1 MGRIVTG
8 PQEAPVAMPKQS
20 QFQSR
25 VLQRRV
31 SQSRALPGRTLV
43 ALLSAAALSAAL
55 LLAGCATTTV
65 HRPTT
70 AHAAP
75 AFVEARAI
83 AGTLASLPAAERQA
97 GAARIDRL
105 VAQLDDVTLAR
116 EAAALPP
123 GDPLYDFAG
132 RALLNRGLPLPRP
145 FERNLAAN
153 ASRPPAEADGYRPPL
168 HLAVL
173 LPLSGDLAK
182 AAVPVRDGLL
192 AGYYAA
198 PRRRP
203 DVRFYDTA
211 AGVAAAYDRAK
222 AAGADFIVGP
232 LGRDEVGRLF
242 GQGTLEVPVLALN
255 RGSAAPP
262 PGSASFSLAP
272 EDDGIAA
279 AEYLVAHQA
288 MRTLVLADGDD
299 GMRRAIAAF
308 REQYRQ
314 RGGTVVAE
322 LPVAPVP
329 VGLGGALAAA
339 ARTEGGVDAVFLA
352 VRASQAVALS
362 PQLLSAGLAG
372 KLRVATSQLGAASA
386 ADAGGHALDGI
397 AFPSDAWT
405 LRNVPGLP
413 PAAEAASLL
422 ASARGPAQRLFAFGY
437 DAWLLVA
444 YLDHL
449 ATDPNASVPGAT
461 GRLRLDGFG
470 NIVRTPA
477 WSTWSGESTLPLGD
491 AGG

>member
-1 MGRIVTG
+1 
-8 PQEAPVAMPKQS
+8 MPKRPQIPN
-20 QFQSR
+20 R
-25 VLQRRV
+25 M
-31 SQSRALPGRTLV
+31 LPNGMLPNGMLPNGMLV
-43 ALLSAAALSAAL
+43 ALLSAVL

-65 HRPTT
+65 HRPTA

-75 AFVEARAI
+75 AFAEARAI
-83 AGTLASLPAAERQA
+83 AGALASLPPAERQA
-97 GAARIDRL
+97 GEARIDRL
-105 VAQLDDVTLAR
+105 VAQLDDATLAR
-116 EAAALPP
+116 QAAALPP

-153 ASRPPAEADGYRPPL
+153 AARPPAEADGYRPPL

-173 LPLSGDLAK
+173 LPLSGNLAT

-192 AGYYAA
+192 AGYYATQ
-198 PRRRP
+198 RRRP
-203 DVRFYDTA
+203 DIRFYDTA
-211 AGVAAAYDRAK
+211 TGVAAAYDRAK
-222 AAGADFIVGP
+222 AAGADFVVGP

-242 GQGTLEVPVLALN
+242 GQGTLDVPVLALN
-255 RGSAAPP
+255 RGSVAPP

-279 AEYLVAHQA
+279 AEYRVARHA
-288 MRTLVLADGDD
+288 MRALVLADGDD

-308 REQYRQ
+308 REQYQQ

-329 VGLGGALAAA
+329 VGMDGALTAA
-339 ARTEGGVDAVFLA
+339 ARAEGGVDAVFLA

-372 KLRVATSQLGAASA
+372 KLRVATSLLGSASA
-386 ADAGGHALDGI
+386 QDAGGHALDGI

-413 PAAEAASLL
+413 PATEAASLL

-444 YLDHL
+444 YLDRL
-449 ATDPNASVPGAT
+449 AGDPNASVPGAT

-477 WSTWSGESTLPLGD
+477 WSTWSGESTVPLGD

>member
-1 MGRIVTG
+1 
-8 PQEAPVAMPKQS
+8 MPKHS
-20 QFQSR
+20 QFQNRAFPSR
-25 VLQRRV
+25 MLL
-31 SQSRALPGRTLV
+31 AL
-43 ALLSAAALSAAL
+43 LSAAL

-105 VAQLDDVTLAR
+105 VAQLDDATLAR

-242 GQGTLEVPVLALN
+242 GQGALDVPVLALN
-255 RGSAAPP
+255 RATVAPP

-329 VGLGGALAAA
+329 VGMAGALTAA
-339 ARTEGGVDAVFLA
+339 ARAEGGVDAVFLA

-386 ADAGGHALDGI
+386 QDAGGHALDGI

-405 LRNVPGLP
+405 LRNMPGLP
-413 PAAEAASLL
+413 PPAEAASLL

-444 YLDHL
+444 YLDRL

>member
-255 RGSAAPP
+255 RGSVAPP

-329 VGLGGALAAA
+329 VGMGGALAAA

>member
-242 GQGTLEVPVLALN
+242 GQGTLEVPVLALT
-255 RGSAAPP
+255 RGSVAPP

-329 VGLGGALAAA
+329 VGMGGALAAA